1 MFGLFFFFFF
11 LLESRFSS
19 PCLTITGIHHHH
31 SKKEKS
37 CVQWKGHSLL
47 SFFLTATYSHKHTP
61 THSLSL
67 SFSLSLALLL
77 SLTCSH
83 THIQVL
89 SRYSPH
95 LSPSHSLAHYS
106 KAYMVHKSRTFAA
119 QHLKNFFKWPQ
130 GLVFLLQMHK
140 IQDYCA
146 IMFLFPKAGF
156 YKHFML
162 DKVKFKPTSRT

>member
-1 MFGLFFFFFF
+1 MTLRKLVNSSQYNVDYSVGLSSTFLSLSHFLSLHVFNSVFFFFF

-67 SFSLSLALLL
+67 LLSFSLPHTYTFSLDIRPTYCPLTH
-77 SLTCSH
+77 SLTTQKH
-83 THIQVL
+83 TW
-89 SRYSPH
+89 YT
-95 LSPSHSLAHYS
+95 SLGPL
-106 KAYMVHKSRTFAA
+106 RPNT
-119 QHLKNFFKWPQ
+119 
-130 GLVFLLQMHK
+130 
-140 IQDYCA
+140 
-146 IMFLFPKAGF
+146 
-156 YKHFML
+156 
-162 DKVKFKPTSRT
+162 